1 MACGIAAQR
10 LKWFAPTHTESNA
23 AHQLAFPETDFNG
36 STEAFLPYGFCSQFK
51 FNKETKMKFALISA
65 AAVAAAA
72 FATSA
77 LAAPR
82 VVSDAAYCV
91 QSLDANC
98 QNLGP
103 DNPYTDSGWQ
113 NRNATADPHYHGGPK
128 NND

>member
-1 MACGIAAQR
+1 
-10 LKWFAPTHTESNA
+10 
-23 AHQLAFPETDFNG
+23 
-36 STEAFLPYGFCSQFK
+36 
-51 FNKETKMKFALISA
+51 MKFALIGA

-82 VVSDAAYCV
+82 VVSEAYCA

-103 DNPYTDSGWQ
+103 DNPYADVGWQ